1 MEKENRKELSENTE
15 KQQVNTG
22 KQEDSEAKK
31 SGLNRFFEEI
41 FYLIF
46 LLLIAVPFLII
57 AVGYFLGKAI
67 VYIIIFPC
75 FMFHAAFVAFQLF
88 LDYINTKKA
97 DAIVNFYKSM
107 EKGNGGKVW
116 ERTM

>member
-1 MEKENRKELSENTE
+1 MKEFEANCSVIDIDFETVRHQRNIRAEGESIK

-31 SGLNRFFEEI
+31 IGLNRFFEEI

-67 VYIIIFPC
+67 IYILLFPC
-75 FMFHAAFVAFQLF
+75 FIFHAAFVAFQLF
-88 LDYINTKKA
+88 LDYIDAKK
-97 DAIVNFYKSM
+97 VNAKS
-107 EKGNGGKVW
+107 
-116 ERTM
+116 